1 MRESAGI
8 KALFIGPAF
17 VFFLFFMMLPVVA
30 SIGLVFASWTGFS
43 LNQIEWN
50 GVANFETAFG
60 DPVFWRSFGN
70 TALFVV
76 ATTVL
81 VNILGFLL
89 ALLTHSRVRGHEFLR
104 IAVFL
109 PLAVSPVITAILWQF
124 LLGPYGFINQFLKS
138 IGLADKPVEFL
149 GSPDFAMWTVIAAA
163 VWQTSGLNLLLF
175 YAGLQ
180 SLSTERLEAA
190 ALDGARYWSRVR
202 WVMIPHL
209 RPVIAIAVV
218 LNLIGGWKVF
228 DLVFVLTKGGP
239 MRSTEVLSTY
249 MYEQAFE
256 QSHFGYA
263 AVMVLAIVV
272 FAIISTLVRRPIT
285 GAQYS

>member
-1 MRESAGI
+1 M
-8 KALFIGPAF
+8 FIGPAF
-17 VFFLFFMMLPVVA
+17 LFFLFFMMLPVVA
-30 SIGLVFASWTGFS
+30 SMGLVFASWTGFS
-43 LNQIEWN
+43 LNQIKWN
-50 GVANFETAFG
+50 GVANFDKAFG
-60 DPVFWRSFGN
+60 DPVFWRSLGN

-89 ALLTHSRVRGHEFLR
+89 ALLTYTRVRGHEFLR

-202 WVMIPHL
+202 WVMVPHL

-272 FAIISTLVRRPIT
+272 FAVISTLVRRPIT